1 MPLDIYLWLAC
12 RLMAVYPDAGAELT
26 DAGIRGPSRPSV
38 APRLRTVAKSQIT
51 IAGDNLID

>member
-26 DAGIRGPSRPSV
+26 DAGIRPSRPSV

-51 IAGDNLID
+51 AAGDNIID